1 MNLFAQLDANTNFEG
16 SAIPDSSRSFSSYFS
31 HKAPDAEEYN
41 SAWLLDFC
49 KIINSK
55 RPQSPAANQNRIS
68 NLTDAHR
75 SFAVGDWLVE
85 PSLNRIS
92 TTFETIH
99 LRAQVMQVLVYLAD
113 LDGQVATLES
123 IHDNLWSGKVVSSGT
138 IYNCIA
144 ELRQA
149 FATGGS
155 NLEYIETLPKK
166 GYRLAPPIVS
176 RQAAADS
183 SHGRFSIA
191 VLPLIN
197 RSDDPDVEYLCAGI
211 SDEILHGMS
220 KVRGLNVY
228 SASSLQQEHLDA
240 RVVGLRFG
248 AQMVLSG
255 SLQAGVNKLRA
266 MFRLENVSDGEI
278 VWSGR
283 FDQSMEDLF
292 ELQDTVAREVVGALA
307 PLLPIAPSGSILLE
321 GSGTS
326 SLDALN
332 AFLLGRHAL
341 SKSTQESQDEA
352 IDCFLRAVRT
362 DPSFARAHY
371 LLYLANYMKCRHF
384 GTDVAALEDAR
395 VAANK
400 AMECGFRPAVPWVHI
415 HRRLYPDSRLS
426 SRELAL
432 EAIDKLKE
440 QDTEWGSFA
449 YEQLT
454 WVLADAGL
462 FTATLDF
469 AKHVLASPD
478 HNFEDSDVDEE
489 VPHYTAACGYFDEAI
504 RLWSSLIQKEPTRPL
519 FRCERSILYSLTG
532 QFDYASM
539 DIDSIATQRHL
550 ILAKAF
556 LAFYQDRLRDTLRHH
571 EALLAMPYVH
581 PTYRLWT
588 FCMTGDIDAGLEAY
602 AEAVNDQSRSFID
615 FGNVR
620 AMSRAKLPAAVV
632 EELER
637 HPGFQDLLDK
647 EGIDDAWQAELVQ
660 RLNDVS
666 NITGI
671 TVKPDR

>member
-1 MNLFAQLDANTNFEG
+1 VL
-16 SAIPDSSRSFSSYFS
+16 PYR
-31 HKAPDAEEYN
+31 
-41 SAWLLDFC
+41 
-49 KIINSK
+49 
-55 RPQSPAANQNRIS
+55 NRIS
-68 NLTDAHR
+68 NLTDAHG

-92 TTFETIH
+92 TTSETIH

-155 NLEYIETLPKK
+155 KLEYIETLPKK

-176 RQAAADS
+176 RQAAAAS

-197 RSDDPDVEYLCAGI
+197 RSDDPDVDYLCAGI

-228 SASSLQQEHLDA
+228 SASSLQHEHLDA

-255 SLQAGVNKLRA
+255 NLQAGGNKLRA
-266 MFRLENVSDGEI
+266 MLRLENVSDGEI
-278 VWSGR
+278 IWSGR

-292 ELQDTVAREVVGALA
+292 ELQDTVAREVIGALA
-307 PLLPIAPSGSILLE
+307 PVLPVTPSGSILLE
-321 GSGTS
+321 GSGTT
-326 SLDALN
+326 SLEALN

-352 IDCFLRAVRT
+352 IDCFQRAVRI

-384 GTDVAALEDAR
+384 GTDDAALEDAR

-440 QDTEWGSFA
+440 RDTEWGSFA

-462 FTATLDF
+462 FNATLNF
-469 AKHVLASPD
+469 AKHMLASPD

-532 QFDYASM
+532 QFDYAVM
-539 DIDSIATQRHL
+539 DVDSIGTQRHL

-556 LAFYQDRLRDTLRHH
+556 LAYYQDSPQDTLRHH

-602 AEAVNDQSRSFID
+602 AEAVNDRSRSFID

-637 HPGFQDLLDK
+637 HPRFQDLLDK